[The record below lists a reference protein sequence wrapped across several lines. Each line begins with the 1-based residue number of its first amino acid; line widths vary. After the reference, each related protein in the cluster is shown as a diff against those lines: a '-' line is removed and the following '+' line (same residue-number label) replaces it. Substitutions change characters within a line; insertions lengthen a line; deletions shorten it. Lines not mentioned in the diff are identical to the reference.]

1 MNDADISGIVLVVV
15 GVLCVIPAIYVT
27 PLFLVASGGIIAA
40 GIVLLLSAGSM
51 CCGDQQAKQATP
63 KEATMAPLTKLPV

>member
-15 GVLCVIPAIYVT
+15 GVLCVIPAIYAT
-27 PLFLVASGGIIAA
+27 PLFLVASGGFIAA

-51 CCGDQQAKQATP
+51 CCGNQQATP
-63 KEATMAPLTKLPV
+63 KEATTAPLTKLPM